1 MTTTSPLPRRSV
13 LRAMTVAAALGG
25 AAPVSVPGAAALVA
39 EPGREP
45 HPQPHP
51 GTGTETY
58 TLTVRHLGRDGRVP
72 RHYRT
77 TVTGISGPGA
87 GRSEQPHDA
96 SGTASVR
103 LPGGRYLL
111 ESSLW
116 TDRVEDG
123 TDWIVQPRLDLDR
136 DTTVTVDA
144 RTTLPVDVTP
154 PDGPAAFLNS
164 GMFIEVAHGGATRM
178 ASIVKATPT
187 LRTAHLGP
195 EAEAGSVKQWYDS
208 YWRTRTGGY
217 ALGRTF
223 SGTRVLTGL
232 THHFTAGELA
242 ALELRA
248 LARPDAGGAG
258 TGTGTGTG
266 TGAAGIDLSP
276 TLGPDAGPSV
286 GASWTMPVP
295 GTATLFVTPQRGA
308 WDLAWTAPGAP
319 GARPNSYFVDGIAVR
334 AGTTVTHTFDSPVVG
349 PALTGRTGVQRDGDT
364 LTADLPLLAD
374 GDGHVPTAPSFDTAW
389 AGLYRDGALLHARSG
404 GLDRATFAVPPGPA
418 SYRLA
423 ATVARRGATGAT
435 TRVGVSWT
443 FRSAT
448 TAGPAP
454 VPVSVVRFSPG
465 LGPDGTAPAGSPLR
479 VPVTV
484 QGAAAGGR
492 VRSLAVSM
500 SADGGRSWTVLPVH
514 EGAVTVPNPVAG
526 TAVSL
531 RAELTDTDG
540 NTLDQT
546 LVDAYRTG

>member
-1 MTTTSPLPRRSV
+1 MTTTSLLPRRSV
-13 LRAMTVAAALGG
+13 LRVLTGAAALGG
-25 AAPVSVPGAAALVA
+25 AAVASVRVPGSAAFAA
-39 EPGREP
+39 ESETERE
-45 HPQPHP
+45 
-51 GTGTETY
+51 TGSETEPATY
-58 TLTVRHLGRDGRVP
+58 TLTIRHLGRDGRVP
-72 RHYRT
+72 TRYRT
-77 TVTGISGPGA
+77 SVTGISGPGA

-116 TDRVEDG
+116 TDRVPDG

-144 RTTLPVDVTP
+144 RTTAPVDVTP
-154 PDGPAAFLNS
+154 PDAAAFLTA
-164 GMFIEVAHGGATRM
+164 GMFIEVTHEGATRM

-195 EAEAGSVKQWYDS
+195 EAEAGSVRQWYDS
-208 YWRTRTGGY
+208 YWTTRTGGY

-223 SGTRVLTGL
+223 SGTRALTGL
-232 THHFTAGELA
+232 THHYAAAELA

-248 LARPDAGGAG
+248 LARPDRGGAVAG
-258 TGTGTGTG
+258 T
-266 TGAAGIDLSP
+266 AGIDLSP
-276 TLGPDAGPSV
+276 TLGPAAGPSV
-286 GASWTMPVP
+286 GASWSVPVP
-295 GTATLFVTPQRGA
+295 GTATVFVTPLRGA
-308 WDLAWTAPGAP
+308 WDLVYTAPAAP
-319 GARPNSYFVDGIAVR
+319 GSRPNRYFVDGIAVR
-334 AGTTVTHTFDSPVVG
+334 AGTTAAHTFDSPVFG
-349 PALTGRTGVQRDGDT
+349 PALTGRGGVERDGDT

-404 GLDRATFAVPPGPA
+404 GLDRATFTVPPGPS

-435 TRVGVSWT
+435 TRVSVSWT

-448 TAGPAP
+448 TPGPAP

-500 SADGGRSWTVLPVH
+500 CADGGRSWTVLPVH

>member
-13 LRAMTVAAALGG
+13 LRALTVAAAVGG
-25 AAPVSVPGAAALVA
+25 AAPVAGSVSGSAAFAA
-39 EPGREP
+39 EP
-45 HPQPHP
+45 
-51 GTGTETY
+51 ETY
-58 TLTVRHLGRDGRVP
+58 TLTIRHLGRDGRVP

-77 TVTGISGPGA
+77 SVTGVSGPGA

-116 TDRVEDG
+116 TDRVVDG

-164 GMFIEVAHGGATRM
+164 GMFIEVTHGGATRM
-178 ASIVKATPT
+178 TSIVKATPT

-208 YWRTRTGGY
+208 YWTTRTGGY

-232 THHFTAGELA
+232 THHCTAGELA

-248 LARPDAGGAG
+248 VARPDAGAAGSG
-258 TGTGTGTG
+258 TGTGTRT
-266 TGAAGIDLSP
+266 AGIDLSP
-276 TLGPDAGPSV
+276 TLGPAAGPSV

-295 GTATLFVTPQRGA
+295 GTATLFVTPRRGA
-308 WDLAWTAPGAP
+308 WDLVYTAPAAP
-319 GARPNSYFVDGIAVR
+319 GTRPNRYFVDGVAVR
-334 AGTTVTHTFDSPVVG
+334 AGATATHTFDSPVVG
-349 PALTGRTGVQRDGDT
+349 PALTGRSGVERDGDT

-404 GLDRATFAVPPGPA
+404 GLDRATFTVPPGPS

-435 TRVGVSWT
+435 TRVSASWT

-454 VPVSVVRFSPG
+454 VPVSVVRFAPG
-465 LGPDGTAPAGSPLR
+465 LGPEGTAPAGSPLR

-484 QGAAAGGR
+484 QGAAAEGR
-492 VRSLAVSM
+492 LRSLTVSM

-514 EGAVTVPNPVAG
+514 EGAVTVPNPAAG

>member
-13 LRAMTVAAALGG
+13 LRALTVAAAVGG
-25 AAPVSVPGAAALVA
+25 AASVSGSVPGSAAFAA
-39 EPGREP
+39 EPQTE
-45 HPQPHP
+45 P
-51 GTGTETY
+51 GTH
-58 TLTVRHLGRDGRVP
+58 TLTIRHLGRDGRVP

-77 TVTGISGPGA
+77 SVTGISGPGA

-116 TDRVEDG
+116 TDRVADG

-154 PDGPAAFLNS
+154 PDGLAAFLNS

-178 ASIVKATPT
+178 TSIVKATPT

-208 YWRTRTGGY
+208 YWTTRTGGY

-232 THHFTAGELA
+232 THHWTAGELA

-248 LARPDAGGAG
+248 AARPDAGGAG
-258 TGTGTGTG
+258 SGTGT
-266 TGAAGIDLSP
+266 AVIDLAP
-276 TLGPDAGPSV
+276 TVGPAAGPSV
-286 GASWTMPVP
+286 GASWSLPVP
-295 GTATLFVTPQRGA
+295 GTATLFVTPGRGR
-308 WDLAWTAPGAP
+308 WDLVYTAPVAP
-319 GARPNSYFVDGIAVR
+319 GARPNRYFVDGIAVR
-334 AGTTVTHTFDSPVVG
+334 AGATTVHTFDGPVVG
-349 PALTGRTGVQRDGDT
+349 PALTGRAGVERDGDT

-389 AGLYRDGALLHARSG
+389 AGLYRDGVLLHARSG
-404 GLDRATFAVPPGPA
+404 GLDRATFTVPPGPA
-418 SYRLA
+418 PYRLA

-435 TRVGVSWT
+435 TRVSASWT

-448 TAGPAP
+448 TADPTP

-484 QGAAAGGR
+484 QGAAAEGR
-492 VRSLAVSM
+492 VRSLTVSM
-500 SADGGRSWTVLPVH
+500 SADGGRSWTVLPVQ

>member
-1 MTTTSPLPRRSV
+1 MTTTSPLSRRSV
-13 LRAMTVAAALGG
+13 LRALTGAAVLGG
-25 AAPVSVPGAAALVA
+25 AASVSVSVCGSAAFAA
-39 EPGREP
+39 EPQTEP
-45 HPQPHP
+45 
-51 GTGTETY
+51 GTY
-58 TLTVRHLGRDGRVP
+58 TLTIRHLGRDGRVP
-72 RHYRT
+72 THYRT
-77 TVTGISGPGA
+77 SVTGISGPGA

-96 SGTASVR
+96 SGTTSVR

-116 TDRVEDG
+116 TDRVADG

-144 RTTLPVDVTP
+144 RTTAPVDVTP
-154 PDGPAAFLNS
+154 PDGSAAFLNS
-164 GMFIEVAHGGATRM
+164 GMFIEVTHEGATRM

-195 EAEAGSVKQWYDS
+195 ETEAGSVKQWYDS
-208 YWRTRTGGY
+208 YWTTRTGGY

-223 SGTRVLTGL
+223 SGTRALTGL
-232 THHFTAGELA
+232 TYHCTAGELA

-248 LARPDAGGAG
+248 AARPDAGGAG
-258 TGTGTGTG
+258 TGAGTGT
-266 TGAAGIDLSP
+266 AVIDLAP
-276 TLGPDAGPSV
+276 TVGPAAGPSV
-286 GASWTMPVP
+286 GASWSLPVP
-295 GTATLFVTPQRGA
+295 GTATLFVTPGRGR
-308 WDLAWTAPGAP
+308 WDVVYTAPAAP
-319 GARPNSYFVDGIAVR
+319 GARPNRYFVDGIALR
-334 AGTTVTHTFDSPVVG
+334 AGATTVHTFDSPVVG
-349 PALTGRTGVQRDGDT
+349 PALAGRAGVEREGDT

-404 GLDRATFAVPPGPA
+404 GLDRATFTVPPGPA

-435 TRVGVSWT
+435 TRVNASWT

-448 TAGPAP
+448 TTGPVP

-465 LGPDGTAPAGSPLR
+465 LGPAGTAPAGSPMR

-484 QGAAAGGR
+484 QGAAADGR
-492 VRSLAVSM
+492 VRSLTVSM
-500 SADGGRSWTVLPVH
+500 SADGGSSWTVLPVH
-514 EGAVTVPNPVAG
+514 KGAVTVPNPAAG
-526 TAVSL
+526 TSVSL

>member
-1 MTTTSPLPRRSV
+1 MTTTSLLPRRSV
-13 LRAMTVAAALGG
+13 LRVLTGAAALGG
-25 AAPVSVPGAAALVA
+25 AAAASVRVPGSAAFAA
-39 EPGREP
+39 EPETERKTEP
-45 HPQPHP
+45 ETERATEP
-51 GTGTETY
+51 ETY
-58 TLTVRHLGRDGRVP
+58 TLTIRHLGRDGRVP
-72 RHYRT
+72 TRYRT
-77 TVTGISGPGA
+77 SVTGISGPGA
-87 GRSEQPHDA
+87 GRSAQPHDA

-116 TDRVEDG
+116 TDRVPDG

-144 RTTLPVDVTP
+144 RTTAPVDVTP
-154 PDGPAAFLNS
+154 PDAAAAFLTG
-164 GMFIEVAHGGATRM
+164 GMFIEVTHGGATRM

-195 EAEAGSVKQWYDS
+195 EAEAGSVRQWYDS

-223 SGTRVLTGL
+223 SGTRALTGL
-232 THHFTAGELA
+232 THHYATAELA

-248 LARPDAGGAG
+248 LARPDRDGAPAG
-258 TGTGTGTG
+258 T
-266 TGAAGIDLSP
+266 AGIDLSP
-276 TLGPDAGPSV
+276 TLGPAAGPSV
-286 GASWTMPVP
+286 GASWSVPVP

-308 WDLAWTAPGAP
+308 WDLVYTAPAAP
-319 GARPNSYFVDGIAVR
+319 GTRPNRYFVDGLAVR
-334 AGTTVTHTFDSPVVG
+334 AGSTTTHTFEGPVTG
-349 PALTGRTGVQRDGDT
+349 PALTGRAGVERDGDV
-364 LTADLPLLAD
+364 LTVDLPLLAD

-389 AGLYRDGALLHARSG
+389 AGLHRDGVLLHARSG
-404 GLDRATFAVPPGPA
+404 LLDRATFTVPPGPA
-418 SYRLA
+418 PYRLA

-435 TRVGVSWT
+435 TRVNVSWT

-448 TAGPAP
+448 TAGPVP

-465 LGPDGTAPAGSPLR
+465 LGPDGTAAAGSPMR

-492 VRSLAVSM
+492 VRSLTVSM

-514 EGAVTVPNPVAG
+514 EGAVTVPNPAAG
-526 TAVSL
+526 STVSL

>member
-1 MTTTSPLPRRSV
+1 MTTTSPLPRRSI
-13 LRAMTVAAALGG
+13 LRALTGAAALGG
-25 AAPVSVPGAAALVA
+25 AASVSVSGSAAFAA
-39 EPGREP
+39 EPQTEP
-45 HPQPHP
+45 P
-51 GTGTETY
+51 TETETY
-58 TLTVRHLGRDGRVP
+58 TLTIRHLGRDGRVP
-72 RHYRT
+72 THYRT
-77 TVTGISGPGA
+77 SVTGISGPGA

-96 SGTASVR
+96 SGTTSVR

-116 TDRVEDG
+116 TDRVVDG

-144 RTTLPVDVTP
+144 RTAAPVHVTP

-164 GMFIEVAHGGATRM
+164 GMFIEVTHGGATRM

-208 YWRTRTGGY
+208 YWTTRTGGY

-223 SGTRVLTGL
+223 SGTRALTGL

-248 LARPDAGGAG
+248 VARPDTGGAG
-258 TGTGTGTG
+258 AGS
-266 TGAAGIDLSP
+266 AGIDLAP
-276 TLGPDAGPSV
+276 ALGPAAGPSV
-286 GASWTMPVP
+286 GASWALPAP
-295 GTATLFVTPQRGA
+295 GTATLFVTPLRGA
-308 WDLAWTAPGAP
+308 WDVVYTAPAAP
-319 GARPNSYFVDGIAVR
+319 GVRPNRYFVDGITVR
-334 AGTTVTHTFDSPVVG
+334 AGTTTTHTFDGPVFG
-349 PALTGRTGVQRDGDT
+349 PALTGRAGVERDGDT

-389 AGLYRDGALLHARSG
+389 AGLHRDGALLHARSG
-404 GLDRATFAVPPGPA
+404 GLDRVTFTVPPGPA
-418 SYRLA
+418 PYRLA
-423 ATVARRGATGAT
+423 ATVARRSATGAT
-435 TRVGVSWT
+435 TRVSVSWT

-448 TAGPAP
+448 TTGPVP

-465 LGPDGTAPAGSPLR
+465 LGPAGTAAAGRPMR

-492 VRSLAVSM
+492 VRSLTVSM

-514 EGAVTVPNPVAG
+514 EGAVTVPNPAAG